1 MADFYE
7 GLFLNTN
14 GTFGNPLVASPE
26 GFENSKRVQKFS
38 GYLGNF
44 ECPVCFFMSFFYFG
58 EKRRI
63 IKLCSGEKDFA
74 SSRFAEK
81 VN

>member
-1 MADFYE
+1 M
-7 GLFLNTN
+7 
-14 GTFGNPLVASPE
+14 
-26 GFENSKRVQKFS
+26 
-38 GYLGNF
+38 
-44 ECPVCFFMSFFYFG
+44 FFFFYINLNLFCLFILI

-81 VN
+81 LIERRRKK